1 MSCQK
6 VVSYLPAFRLRER
19 ERENEPNLYSNKNQ
33 TLEAPGIS
41 LKNIKDSEY

>member
-6 VVSYLPAFRLRER
+6 VVSYLPAFKL
-19 ERENEPNLYSNKNQ
+19 RENEPNLYSNKNQ